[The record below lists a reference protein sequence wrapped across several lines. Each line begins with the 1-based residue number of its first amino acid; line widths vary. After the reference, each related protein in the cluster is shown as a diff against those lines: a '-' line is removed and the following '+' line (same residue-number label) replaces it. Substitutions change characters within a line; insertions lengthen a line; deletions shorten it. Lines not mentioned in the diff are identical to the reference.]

1 MNRERYIMNKKE
13 LVQKAAEKT
22 GFTQKDTQKL
32 LDALVEIATDEL
44 AEGGSILLTGFGC
57 LEAKTRK
64 ARRGSNPRTGEPID
78 IPSSVTAVFRTGS
91 ALQAK
96 LDEMKEEA

>member
-1 MNRERYIMNKKE
+1 MNKKE
-13 LVQKAAEKT
+13 LVQKAAEKA

-32 LDALVEIATDEL
+32 LDALLEIASDEL
-44 AEGGSILLTGFGC
+44 AEGGSILLSGFGC

-64 ARRGSNPRTGEPID
+64 PRKGSNPRTGEPID
-78 IPSSVTAVFRTGS
+78 IPAVRTAVFRTGS

-96 LDEMKEEA
+96 LEDNL